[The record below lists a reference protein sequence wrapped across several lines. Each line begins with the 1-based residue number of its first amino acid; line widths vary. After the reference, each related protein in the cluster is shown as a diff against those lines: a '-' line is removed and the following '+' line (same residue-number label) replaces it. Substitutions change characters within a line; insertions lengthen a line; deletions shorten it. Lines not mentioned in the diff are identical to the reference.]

1 MSSKQFL
8 ITLVLAV
15 KPHVSLTSLQ
25 RDRTQ
30 EEVRMGNDAIIT
42 GITRQDWLEP
52 AEERLQKLLH
62 QSFASGGRGGQKIKN
77 VLHGTW
83 LGHPLHVILTDV
95 PIGAWT
101 AGLVFDFLELS
112 SGRKEFAAAA
122 DASITIGLIGAAGA
136 AITGLTDWQDVN
148 PPARRVGLVHGLLNL
163 MGTSLFLASRVM
175 RKQKSR
181 SAGRRLAILGY
192 TVATAAAYLGGNLVY
207 EQQIGV
213 DHTSGQKLPEDFEAV
228 IEESELPEGKLKR
241 AEHNGVPILLVRRGK
256 HIFALAETC
265 SHLGGPLAEGKLSG
279 SSVQCPWHGS
289 RFALEDGRV
298 LDGPAVHP
306 QPCLEARVRDGQIE
320 VRRITNTATAKAPG
334 NIEDSPPTKK
344 RSKKAENKTG
354 TTG

>member
-1 MSSKQFL
+1 
-8 ITLVLAV
+8 
-15 KPHVSLTSLQ
+15 
-25 RDRTQ
+25 
-30 EEVRMGNDAIIT
+30 MGSERIIT
-42 GITRQDWLEP
+42 GITRLDWLQP

-62 QSFASGGRGGQKIKN
+62 ESFTSGGRGGQKIKN

-136 AITGLTDWQDVN
+136 AVTGLTDWQNLD

-163 MGTSLFLASRVM
+163 VGTSLFLASRVM
-175 RKQKSR
+175 RNRKSR

-228 IEESELPEGKLKR
+228 LPESDLPEGKLKR
-241 AEHNGVPILLVRRGK
+241 ADYNGVPILLVRRGK

-279 SSVQCPWHGS
+279 NTVQCPWHGS

-306 QPCLEARVRDGQIE
+306 QPCLEARTRNGKIE
-320 VRRITNTATAKAPG
+320 VRKIANTAVAKSPSS
-334 NIEDSPPTKK
+334 IEDSQSPKK

>member
-1 MSSKQFL
+1 
-8 ITLVLAV
+8 
-15 KPHVSLTSLQ
+15 
-25 RDRTQ
+25 
-30 EEVRMGNDAIIT
+30 MGTDGIIT
-42 GITRQDWLEP
+42 GIVRQDWLQP

-62 QSFASGGRGGQKIKN
+62 ESFTSGGRGGQKIKN

-101 AGLVFDFLELS
+101 AALVFDFLELS

-136 AITGLTDWQDVN
+136 AVTGLTDWQNVD

-163 MGTSLFLASRVM
+163 VRTSLFLASRVM
-175 RKQKSR
+175 RNRKSR
-181 SAGRRLAILGY
+181 SAGRRLAMLGY

-228 IEESELPEGKLKR
+228 LPESDLPEGKLKR
-241 AEHNGVPILLVRRGK
+241 ADYNGVPILLVRRGK

-279 SSVQCPWHGS
+279 NTVQCPWHGS

-306 QPCLEARVRDGQIE
+306 QPCLEARTRNGKIE
-320 VRRITNTATAKAPG
+320 VRKIANTAVAKSPSS
-334 NIEDSPPTKK
+334 IEDSQSPKK

>member
-1 MSSKQFL
+1 
-8 ITLVLAV
+8 
-15 KPHVSLTSLQ
+15 
-25 RDRTQ
+25 
-30 EEVRMGNDAIIT
+30 MGTDGIIT
-42 GITRQDWLEP
+42 GIVRQDWLQP

-62 QSFASGGRGGQKIKN
+62 ESFTSGGRGGQKIKN

-122 DASITIGLIGAAGA
+122 DSSITIGLIGAAGA
-136 AITGLTDWQDVN
+136 AVTGLTDWQNVD

-163 MGTSLFLASRVM
+163 VGTSLFLASRVM
-175 RKQKSR
+175 RNRKSR
-181 SAGRRLAILGY
+181 SAGRRLAMLGY

-228 IEESELPEGKLKR
+228 LPESDLPEGKLKR
-241 AEHNGVPILLVRRGK
+241 ADYNGVPILLVRRGK

-279 SSVQCPWHGS
+279 NTVQCPWHGS

-306 QPCLEARVRDGQIE
+306 QPCLEARTRNGKIE
-320 VRRITNTATAKAPG
+320 VRKIANTAVAKSPSS
-334 NIEDSPPTKK
+334 IEDSQSPKK

>member
-1 MSSKQFL
+1 
-8 ITLVLAV
+8 
-15 KPHVSLTSLQ
+15 
-25 RDRTQ
+25 
-30 EEVRMGNDAIIT
+30 MGADAIIT

-62 QSFASGGRGGQKIKN
+62 QSFASSGRGGQKIKN

-122 DASITIGLIGAAGA
+122 DASITIGLMGAAGA
-136 AITGLTDWQDVN
+136 AITGLTDWQDVDS
-148 PPARRVGLVHGLLNL
+148 PARRVGLVHGLLNL

-175 RKQKSR
+175 RKRRSR
-181 SAGRRLAILGY
+181 SSGRRLALLGY
-192 TVATAAAYLGGNLVY
+192 TVAMAAAYLGGNLVY

-228 IEESELPEGKLKR
+228 LAESELSEEKLKR
-241 AEHNGVPILLVRRGK
+241 ADYNGVPILLVRRGK
-256 HIFALAETC
+256 RIFALAETC
-265 SHLGGPLAEGKLSG
+265 SHLGGPLAEGKLS
-279 SSVQCPWHGS
+279 SNSVQCPWHGS
-289 RFALEDGRV
+289 RFALDDGRV

-306 QPCLEARVRDGQIE
+306 QPCLKARVRDGQIE
-320 VRRITNTATAKAPG
+320 VCKFRDTATATSPT
-334 NIEDSPPTKK
+334 NIEDSPS
-344 RSKKAENKTG
+344 SKKQSKKG
-354 TTG
+354 

>member
-1 MSSKQFL
+1 MGS
-8 ITLVLAV
+8 
-15 KPHVSLTSLQ
+15 Q
-25 RDRTQ
+25 R
-30 EEVRMGNDAIIT
+30 IIT
-42 GITRQDWLEP
+42 GITRQDWLQP

-62 QSFASGGRGGQKIKN
+62 ESFTSGGRGGQQIKI
-77 VLHGTW
+77 VVHGTW
-83 LGHPLHVILTDV
+83 LGHPVHVILTDV

-101 AGLVFDFLELS
+101 AALVFDFLES
-112 SGRKEFAAAA
+112 TSGRKVFAAAA

-136 AITGLTDWQDVN
+136 AITGLTDWQDVD

-228 IEESELPEGKLKR
+228 VAESELPEGKLKR

-256 HIFALAETC
+256 RIFALAETC
-265 SHLGGPLAEGKLSG
+265 SNLVGPLTDGKFNG
-279 SSVQCPWHGS
+279 SSVQ
-289 RFALEDGRV
+289 
-298 LDGPAVHP
+298 
-306 QPCLEARVRDGQIE
+306 
-320 VRRITNTATAKAPG
+320 
-334 NIEDSPPTKK
+334 
-344 RSKKAENKTG
+344 
-354 TTG
+354 

>member
-1 MSSKQFL
+1 
-8 ITLVLAV
+8 
-15 KPHVSLTSLQ
+15 
-25 RDRTQ
+25 
-30 EEVRMGNDAIIT
+30 MGADEIIT

-62 QSFASGGRGGQKIKN
+62 QSFASGGRGGQQLKN
-77 VLHGTW
+77 ALHGTW

-101 AGLVFDFLELS
+101 AGLVFDFLELT
-112 SGRKEFAAAA
+112 SGRKELAAAA

-136 AITGLTDWQDVN
+136 AITGLTDWQDVD

-175 RKQKSR
+175 RKRRSR
-181 SAGRRLAILGY
+181 SAGRRLALLGY

-213 DHTSGQKLPEDFEAV
+213 DHTSGQKLPEGFEAV
-228 IEESELPEGKLKR
+228 LAESELPEGKLKR

-256 HIFALAETC
+256 QIFSLAETC
-265 SHLGGPLAEGKLSG
+265 SHLGGPLAEGKFSG
-279 SSVQCPWHGS
+279 NGVQCPWHGS
-289 RFALEDGRV
+289 RFALDDGRV

-320 VRRITNTATAKAPG
+320 VRKIANTAVAKPPSS
-334 NIEDSPPTKK
+334 IENSQSPKK
-344 RSKKAENKTG
+344 QSKKGGKKTG

>member
-1 MSSKQFL
+1 
-8 ITLVLAV
+8 
-15 KPHVSLTSLQ
+15 
-25 RDRTQ
+25 
-30 EEVRMGNDAIIT
+30 MGNDAIIT

-62 QSFASGGRGGQKIKN
+62 QNFAGGGRGGQKIKN

-101 AGLVFDFLELS
+101 TALVFDFLELS
-112 SGRKEFAAAA
+112 TGGKEFAAAA

-136 AITGLTDWQDVN
+136 AITGLTDWQDVD

-163 MGTSLFLASRVM
+163 MGTSLFLASLVM

-228 IEESELPEGKLKR
+228 IAESELPEGKLKR

-256 HIFALAETC
+256 RIFALAETC

-279 SSVQCPWHGS
+279 NSVQCPWHGS

-320 VRRITNTATAKAPG
+320 VRKFADTATTKPPS
-334 NIEDSPPTKK
+334 NIEDSPSPKK

>member
-1 MSSKQFL
+1 
-8 ITLVLAV
+8 
-15 KPHVSLTSLQ
+15 
-25 RDRTQ
+25 
-30 EEVRMGNDAIIT
+30 MGNDAIIT

-52 AEERLQKLLH
+52 TEDRLQKLLH
-62 QSFASGGRGGQKIKN
+62 ETFASGGRGGQTIKN

-101 AGLVFDFLELS
+101 AGLVFDFLES
-112 SGRKEFAAAA
+112 TSGRKEFATAA

-136 AITGLTDWQDVN
+136 AVTGLTDWQDVD

-163 MGTSLFLASRVM
+163 VGTSLFLASGVM
-175 RKQKSR
+175 RRRRSR
-181 SAGRRLAILGY
+181 SSGRRLAILGY
-192 TVATAAAYLGGNLVY
+192 TVAMAAAYLGGNLVY

-213 DHTSGQKLPEDFEAV
+213 DHTTGQKLPEDFEAV
-228 IEESELPEGKLKR
+228 LEESELPEGKLKR
-241 AEHNGVPILLVRRGK
+241 AEFNGVPILLVRRGK
-256 HIFALAETC
+256 RIFALAETC

-279 SSVQCPWHGS
+279 NSVQCPWHGS
-289 RFALEDGRV
+289 RFALEDGQV

-320 VRRITNTATAKAPG
+320 VRKLTDTGDAKLPSKT
-334 NIEDSPPTKK
+334 EDSPSPKK
-344 RSKKAENKTG
+344 RSKKVENKTG

>member
-1 MSSKQFL
+1 
-8 ITLVLAV
+8 
-15 KPHVSLTSLQ
+15 
-25 RDRTQ
+25 
-30 EEVRMGNDAIIT
+30 MGTDGIIT
-42 GITRQDWLEP
+42 GIVRQDWLQP

-62 QSFASGGRGGQKIKN
+62 ESFTSGGRGGQKIKN

-101 AGLVFDFLELS
+101 AALVFDFLELS

-136 AITGLTDWQDVN
+136 AVTGLTDWQNLD

-163 MGTSLFLASRVM
+163 VGTSLFLASRVM
-175 RKQKSR
+175 RNRKSR
-181 SAGRRLAILGY
+181 SAGRRLAMLGY
-192 TVATAAAYLGGNLVY
+192 TMATAAAYLGGNLVY

-228 IEESELPEGKLKR
+228 LPESDLPEGKLKR
-241 AEHNGVPILLVRRGK
+241 ADYNGVPILLVRRGK

-279 SSVQCPWHGS
+279 NTVQCPWHGS

-306 QPCLEARVRDGQIE
+306 QPCLEARTRNGKIE
-320 VRRITNTATAKAPG
+320 VRKIANTAATKLPSS
-334 NIEDSPPTKK
+334 IEDSQSPKK